1 MLEKYKPPKSFTL
14 NTAYWVDIYMLDEVW
29 GFSSVMQF
37 QDIPLSHTEDD
48 LAAVRCYFM

>member
-14 NTAYWVDIYMLDEVW
+14 NTAYWVDIYMLDE

-37 QDIPLSHTEDD
+37 QDIPLSHSEDY